1 MTKKKPLISVVLPV
15 YNAESTILDAAC
27 SILDG
32 TFPDLE
38 LVIVD
43 DGSTDQTLDR
53 LKSINDPRLVL
64 TKTPHQGVVAAAN
77 KAASMAQAQWIA
89 RMDADDLSHPL
100 RLEQQWKFAEQNQCD
115 IVSGLVRIVDLK
127 GHPVQSMRRY
137 EDWLNSLRT
146 HEDLLANRFIELPM
160 VNPSILARREFFLN
174 KCRQGDFP
182 EDYDQWLSALQVGA
196 RAGKPESFILDWRD
210 RPNRLTRR
218 DTRYKREAFDHCKK
232 HHLLK
237 GPLRDTRKI
246 ILWGVGQTGKPW
258 LTWLLKEGFEIP
270 YAIDVSPKK
279 MGKCIHGV
287 AVISPEQ
294 LRRIYDPELFVL
306 AAVGAYGARE
316 KIAGYLKHLG
326 CIRGKNLWF
335 VA

>member
-1 MTKKKPLISVVLPV
+1 VNQKKPLISVLLPA
-15 YNAESTILDAAC
+15 YNAATTVLAAAR
-27 SILDG
+27 SILEG
-32 TFPDLE
+32 TFKDLE
-38 LVIVD
+38 LVVVD
-43 DGSTDQTLDR
+43 DGSTDRTFET
-53 LKSINDPRLVL
+53 LKSISDPRLVL
-64 TKTPHQGVVAAAN
+64 TRTPHQGVVAAAN

-89 RMDADDLSHPL
+89 RMDADDLSHPH
-100 RLEQQWKFAEQNQCD
+100 RLEKQWEFAEQNRCD

-182 EDYDQWLSALQVGA
+182 EDYDQWLSALQIGA
-196 RAGKPESFILDWRD
+196 RAGKTESFILDWRD

-218 DTRYKREAFDHCKK
+218 DTRYKREAFDRCKK

-237 GPLRDTRKI
+237 GPLRDIRKI

-258 LTWLLKEGFEIP
+258 LTWLLKEDFEIP

-279 MGKCIHGV
+279 MGQCIHGV
-287 AVISPEQ
+287 KVISPEQ
-294 LRRIYDPELFVL
+294 LRRIYEPELFVL
-306 AAVGAYGARE
+306 AAVGAFGARE
-316 KIAGYLKHLG
+316 TIAGYLKHLG
-326 CIRGKNLWF
+326 CIPGRNLWF

>member
-1 MTKKKPLISVVLPV
+1 MNQKKPLISVLLPA
-15 YNAESTILDAAC
+15 YNAATTVLAAAR
-27 SILDG
+27 SILEG
-32 TFPDLE
+32 TFKDLE
-38 LVIVD
+38 LVVVD
-43 DGSTDQTLDR
+43 DGSTDRTFET
-53 LKSINDPRLVL
+53 LKSISDPRLVL
-64 TKTPHQGVVAAAN
+64 TRTPHQGVVAAAN

-89 RMDADDLSHPL
+89 RMDADDLSHPH
-100 RLEQQWKFAEQNQCD
+100 RLEKQWEFAEQNRCD

-287 AVISPEQ
+287 EVISPEQ

>member
-32 TFPDLE
+32 TFQDLE

-89 RMDADDLSHPL
+89 RMDADDISHPH
-100 RLEQQWKFAEQNQCD
+100 RLETQWKFAMQNQCD
-115 IVSGLVRIVDLK
+115 IISGLVSITDLS
-127 GHPVQSMRRY
+127 GNPVQSMRRY
-137 EDWLNSLRT
+137 EDWLNSLTT
-146 HEDLLANRFIELPM
+146 HEDLMANRFVELPM
-160 VNPSILARREFFLN
+160 VNPSILARREFFLD

-182 EDYDQWLSALQVGA
+182 EDYDQWLSAFEGGA
-196 RAGKPESFILDWRD
+196 KAGKTQSLILDWRD
-210 RPNRLTRR
+210 HENRLTRN
-218 DTRYKREAFDHCKK
+218 DARYKQEAFDHCKR
-232 HHLLK
+232 HYLLS
-237 GPLRDTRKI
+237 GPLRNIRKV
-246 ILWGVGQTGKPW
+246 ILWGTGKTGKNW
-258 LTWLLKEGFEIP
+258 LSWLLNKGFEIP
-270 YAIDVSPKK
+270 YAIDVSPRKI
-279 MGKCIHGV
+279 GQCIHGV
-287 AVISPEQ
+287 RVISPEQ
-294 LRRIYDPELFVL
+294 LRTIYDAEIPVL
-306 AAVGAYGARE
+306 AAVGASGARE
-316 KIAGYLKHLG
+316 LIEAFMENLR
-326 CIRGKNLWF
+326 CIKGKKLWF